1 MAKHWFIAY
10 LTSYYSSGKNLGLDL
25 GSGNRNWQEF
35 FDCKMIGMDLLEKLN
50 NDKKLRPDVCGT
62 AISLPFKNNSF
73 DFLSCYTVLSY
84 VDPLDS
90 ALDEIYRVLKPQGI
104 GVIIYVNR
112 RGMNQHEDVNW
123 INRLDPRFMNKK
135 LAEHGLKSIRHKN
148 LKALFYSIYFNFTSV
163 YGFSIVKSKKVI
175 KND

>member
-1 MAKHWFIAY
+1 M
-10 LTSYYSSGKNLGLDL
+10 
-25 GSGNRNWQEF
+25 
-35 FDCKMIGMDLLEKLN
+35 
-50 NDKKLRPDVCGT
+50 
-62 AISLPFKNNSF
+62 
-73 DFLSCYTVLSY
+73 
-84 VDPLDS
+84 
-90 ALDEIYRVLKPQGI
+90 KPQGI